1 MKIVITENY
10 EAMSKEAARVFLQH
24 YYQQDKPNN
33 MAITG
38 GKTPERMYEILVPIL
53 QRLPNPNTEFF
64 LFDEIPVKGKEGVTI
79 STMDRLL
86 FSHIDHPV
94 VHTLNEKN
102 YHDYDRYIVQ
112 KGSIRFI
119 MMGLG
124 PDGHFCG
131 NLSGTMDRF
140 DEGVRAV
147 RTDINERI
155 RDRIAFLSGGEE
167 FREDYYYTYGPKT
180 VMDIPEVC
188 FIVSGKNKAEILKKV
203 IEGPITAD
211 VPSSIFQQHPN
222 CTFIIDKEAA
232 SLLD

>member
-10 EAMSKEAARVFLQH
+10 EEMSQEAARVFLHH
-24 YYQQDKPNN
+24 YYQEGKPNN
-33 MAITG
+33 LAITG

-53 QRLPNPNTEFF
+53 QRLPNPDTEFF
-64 LFDEIPVKGKEGVTI
+64 LFDEIPVKGKQGVTS

-86 FSHIDHPV
+86 FDHIDHPV
-94 VHTLNEKN
+94 VHTLNKEN
-102 YHDYDRYIVQ
+102 YQDYDRYITE
-112 KGSIRFI
+112 KGGIRFI

-124 PDGHFCG
+124 MDGHFCG
-131 NLSGTMDRF
+131 NLSGTLDSF
-140 DEGVRAV
+140 DEGVKAV

-167 FREDYYYTYGPKT
+167 FREDQYYTYGLET
-180 VMDIPEVC
+180 VMSIPEVC

-203 IEGPITAD
+203 IEGPITTE
-211 VPSSIFQQHPN
+211 VPSSVFQKHPN

-232 SLLD
+232 SLLK